1 MPSSQKLSSKLEE
14 ILTRTVSCI
23 GESKNQ
29 IFEIVES
36 SRREIDRIESKLSLA
51 RQELSELSGKIRKRK
66 EACCEESGG
75 GKEENPCEEELAIL
89 REKREETQQRI
100 NQLVKRIKVMEKVPQ
115 RSESLVSRM
124 GVVNDFL
131 QGRMIDISSKF
142 EDFSSRE
149 DFIYKIIEA
158 HEKERR
164 RVAREIHDGPAQLLA
179 NLVLRVEIVQ
189 RMIDKNKE
197 EASRELEELKKIVK
211 NSVTD
216 VRKIIYALRPMSLEE
231 LGLVPTLRKYIDR
244 FVGETEIGLDFEVL
258 GEAEKLPSS
267 IEVTIFRLIQ
277 EGLNNIKKHAQAS
290 SGRVVLEFDSQN
302 IKILIA
308 DDGQGFDSDEKLEN
322 SYGLASMN
330 ERCSLLQ
337 GDFQIK
343 SNPGQGT
350 RIDIRLPVKHGG

>member
-1 MPSSQKLSSKLEE
+1 MPSSQELSSKLEE

-23 GESKNQ
+23 GESKDQ
-29 IFEIVES
+29 IFEIIES
-36 SRREIDRIESKLSLA
+36 SHREIDRIESKLSLA
-51 RQELSELSGKIRKRK
+51 RKEISELSGKIRKRE
-66 EACCEESGG
+66 EAGSES
-75 GKEENPCEEELAIL
+75 EENICGEELAVL
-89 REKREETQQRI
+89 RENKEETQQRI
-100 NQLVKRIKVMEKVPQ
+100 NRLVKKIKAMEKVRQ

-131 QGRMIDISSKF
+131 QGRMIDISWKID
-142 EDFSSRE
+142 DFSSRE

-158 HEKERR
+158 QEKERR
-164 RVAREIHDGPAQLLA
+164 RVAREIHDGPAQSLA
-179 NLVLRVEIVQ
+179 NLVLRVEIAQ
-189 RMIDKNKE
+189 KMIDKNKE
-197 EASRELEELKKIVK
+197 EASNELEELKNIVK
-211 NSVTD
+211 SSVTD

-244 FVGETEIGLDFEVL
+244 FVEETGVHLDFEVL

-267 IEVTIFRLIQ
+267 YEVTIFRLIQ
-277 EGLNNIKKHAQAS
+277 EGLNNIKKHARAS

-308 DDGQGFDSDEKLEN
+308 DDGQGFDSDKRQED
-322 SYGLASMN
+322 SYGLASMK

-350 RIDIRLPVKHGG
+350 RIDIRLPVKHRG